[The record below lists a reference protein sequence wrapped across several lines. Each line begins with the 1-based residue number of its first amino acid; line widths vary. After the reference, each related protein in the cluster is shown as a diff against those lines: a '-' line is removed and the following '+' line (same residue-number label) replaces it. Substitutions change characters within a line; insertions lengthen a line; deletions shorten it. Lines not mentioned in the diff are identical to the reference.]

1 MGLHWTLF
9 TALSLHCFMLLK
21 PSDRWKTHDT
31 SILSQAFYVL
41 WHLNAFIKFLT
52 CSWCVPN
59 CLDHLFFASFA
70 PLPFVVSVCICPC
83 AMKQLKA
90 LWTVAMTALFIS
102 FMPWTD
108 DPSVLV
114 AASDLLLGPHH
125 HFSFFFFLFALVN
138 LFQESL
144 TECTGFYL
152 PTSTSPFVGS
162 GRGSFPLIQLFA
174 SSRYALFQLLTPPYY
189 LALLWYAL
197 VSPRI

>member
-1 MGLHWTLF
+1 MIGERHTTPASCLRPSMFFGTWMHLSSF
-9 TALSLHCFMLLK
+9 LPALGVFLIVLITYSLHLLLLC
-21 PSDRWKTHDT
+21 H
-31 SILSQAFYVL
+31 LSFQ
-41 WHLNAFIKFLT
+41 
-52 CSWCVPN
+52 C
-59 CLDHLFFASFA
+59 
-70 PLPFVVSVCICPC
+70 VSVHVPWSSWKHCEQWQWLLCLFLLCLELMIPVCLLLPLIC
-83 AMKQLKA
+83 
-90 LWTVAMTALFIS
+90 F
-102 FMPWTD
+102 
-108 DPSVLV
+108 
-114 AASDLLLGPHH
+114 SDLITT
-125 HFSFFFFLFALVN
+125 FFFFFFALVN